1 MRSYHLENF
10 KTIEGIQLREHEMP
24 RPGPWDVLVA
34 IKAVSLNRRDIYI
47 LHQTYPLPGRQGVIP
62 ASDGVGEVIATGD
75 AVTRFKKGDRVCGN
89 YFAHWRD
96 GRIGMDIMDQLGCTL
111 DGMLTEYALLKED
124 ALVHVPAHLGWEEAA
139 TLPCS
144 ALTAWSALT
153 AVRQVLAGDT
163 ILTIGSGGVAVFAI
177 QFARALGARV
187 ISLTSKNEKADR
199 LKAVGANHVINYRQ
213 DEQWH
218 KQVLALTDGRGA
230 DLVIETGG
238 TDTLEQS
245 VLAAGFGREII
256 LLTPQGT
263 VEPGKPVPLNKILST
278 VFVKNLRIQ
287 PVFVGSRLGFEAMNR
302 AIAFHHIKPV
312 IDAVF
317 SFEEARDAYRYI
329 AKGEQF
335 GKVVIRA

>member
-1 MRSYHLENF
+1 MRSYHLETF
-10 KTIEGIQLREHEMP
+10 GTIDGIQLREQEMP
-24 RPGPWDVLVA
+24 RPGPGEVLVG
-34 IKAVSLNRRDIYI
+34 IKAVSLNRRDLYI
-47 LHQTYPLPGRQGVIP
+47 LHQTYPLPGRPGVIP

-124 ALVHVPAHLGWEEAA
+124 ALVHVPGHLSWEEAA

-187 ISLTSKNEKADR
+187 ISLTSKDEKTDR
-199 LKAVGANHVINYRQ
+199 LKAVGANHVINYRR

-245 VLAAGFGREII
+245 VLAAGFGSEIV

-263 VEPGKPVPLNKILST
+263 IEPGKPVPLNKILST

-317 SFEEARDAYRYI
+317 SFEEARDAYRYM

-335 GKVVIRA
+335 GKVVVRL